1 MQVRMEP
8 RGAPDHQRRVEGRR
22 HAEMAEPIVDGGG
35 HGPQSIRCAISRQT
49 LALGFPPR
57 RE

>member
-1 MQVRMEP
+1 MQERVEP

-22 HAEMAEPIVDGGG
+22 HAELAELIVDGGG
-35 HGPQSIRCAISRQT
+35 HGPQPIRCAISHQT
-49 LALGFPPR
+49 LALGFPSR